1 MSELLGIVI
10 CGICGLIF
18 GKSLTYLFGVMTRG
32 GWKVKVKQIDI
43 VDIRSAVNAGLLE
56 TFVKKGIIYIRDSQT
71 GETVKIG
78 EVKENNGDLRK
89 VY

>member
-1 MSELLGIVI
+1 M
-10 CGICGLIF
+10 
-18 GKSLTYLFGVMTRG
+18 
-32 GWKVKVKQIDI
+32 KQIDI

-56 TFVKKGIIYIRDSQT
+56 TFVKKGVIYIRDAQN

-78 EVKENNGDLRK
+78 EVEEKKDGDLRK

>member
-1 MSELLGIVI
+1 M
-10 CGICGLIF
+10 
-18 GKSLTYLFGVMTRG
+18 R
-32 GWKVKVKQIDI
+32 VKQIDI

-56 TFVKKGIIYIRDSQT
+56 TFVKKGVIYIRDVQN

-78 EVKENNGDLRK
+78 EVEEKKDGDLRK